1 MTPHNPLVHT
11 AALRHRP
18 MGWFAPSTAVL
29 TAVPA
34 DLVNTAAA
42 DGQIQPRRRLLAGL
56 ATPYASALGTHPTTP
71 NRKTP

>member
-1 MTPHNPLVHT
+1 MTRHDPLVHT

-18 MGWFAPSTAVL
+18 MGWFAPSTAVI
-29 TAVPA
+29 TVVPA

-42 DGQIQPRRRLLAGL
+42 DAQIQPGRRPLGGHAM
-56 ATPYASALGTHPTTP
+56 ASASAPGTHPTTP

>member
-1 MTPHNPLVHT
+1 MTRHDPLVHT

-18 MGWFAPSTAVL
+18 TGRFAPSAAATSVTHAE
-29 TAVPA
+29 
-34 DLVNTAAA
+34 LVNTAAA
-42 DGQIQPRRRLLAGL
+42 DARVQPGGRLPAGL

>member
-1 MTPHNPLVHT
+1 MTRHDPLVHT

-18 MGWFAPSTAVL
+18 TGRFAPSAAATSVTHAE
-29 TAVPA
+29 
-34 DLVNTAAA
+34 LVNTAAA
-42 DGQIQPRRRLLAGL
+42 DARVQPGGRLLAGL